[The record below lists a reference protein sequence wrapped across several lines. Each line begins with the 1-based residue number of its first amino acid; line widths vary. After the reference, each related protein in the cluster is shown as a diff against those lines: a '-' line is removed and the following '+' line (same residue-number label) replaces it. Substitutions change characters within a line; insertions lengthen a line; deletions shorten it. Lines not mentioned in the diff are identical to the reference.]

1 MATPINRDYPD
12 RPFTAALAVCRRG
25 DRVLLAQRAKGPSP
39 AIGKW
44 GFPGGMQE
52 VGETILAAA
61 ARELSEETGIAAEP
75 LRVVD
80 AFDVIGKAPDGRI
93 RAHFTLVCVVLEWRE
108 GEGAAIEDATAVGWY
123 TAEDAVAK
131 LELFP
136 DTLRLMKAA
145 LALRVP
151 PGA

>member
-1 MATPINRDYPD
+1 MAVPINRDFPD
-12 RPFTAALAVCRRG
+12 RPFTAALALCRRG
-25 DRVLLAQRAKGPSP
+25 ERVLLAQRAKGPGP

-61 ARELSEETGIAAEP
+61 ARELAEETGIVAAP
-75 LRVVD
+75 VRVVD
-80 AFDVIGKAPDGRI
+80 AFDVIGKEPDGRV
-93 RAHFTLVCVVLEWRE
+93 RAHFTLVCVVLDWHE
-108 GEGAAIEDATAVGWY
+108 GEARAIEDATAVGWY
-123 TAEDAVAK
+123 TPDEAVQK

-145 LALRVP
+145 LA
-151 PGA
+151 AF

>member
-1 MATPINRDYPD
+1 MAVPINRDFPD

-25 DRVLLAQRAKGPSP
+25 ERVLLAQRAKGPGP

-52 VGETILAAA
+52 LGETILGAA
-61 ARELSEETGIAAEP
+61 ARELHEETGITAEP

-80 AFDVIGKAPDGRI
+80 AFDVIGKEQDGRI
-93 RAHFTLVCVVLEWRE
+93 RAHFTLVCVVLDWRE
-108 GEGAAIEDATAVGWY
+108 GEGRPIEDATAVGWY
-123 TAEDAVAK
+123 TPEDAVAR

-145 LALRVP
+145 LA
-151 PGA
+151 AS

>member
-1 MATPINRDYPD
+1 MAVPINRDYPD

-25 DRVLLAQRAKGPSP
+25 DRVLLAQRAKGPGT

-52 VGETILAAA
+52 LGETILAAA
-61 ARELSEETGIAAEP
+61 ARELHEETGIGADP

-80 AFDVIGKAPDGRI
+80 AFDVIGKEEDGRI
-93 RAHFTLVCVVLEWRE
+93 RAHFTLVCVVLQWRE
-108 GEGAAIEDATAVGWY
+108 GEGKPIEDATAVGWY
-123 TAEDAVAK
+123 TPEEAVQK

-145 LALRVP
+145 LALP
-151 PGA
+151 

>member
-1 MATPINRDYPD
+1 MAVPINRDFPD

-25 DRVLLAQRAKGPSP
+25 GRVLLAQRAKGPGP

-52 VGETILAAA
+52 LGETILAAA
-61 ARELSEETGIAAEP
+61 ARELLEETGIESEP
-75 LRVVD
+75 VRVVD
-80 AFDVIGKAPDGRI
+80 AFDVIGKENDGRI
-93 RAHFTLVCVVLEWRE
+93 RAHFTLVCVVLDWRAGE
-108 GEGAAIEDATAVGWY
+108 GEAIEDATAVGWY
-123 TAEDAVAK
+123 APEEALQK

-145 LALRVP
+145 LSLP
-151 PGA
+151 

>member
-1 MATPINRDYPD
+1 MAVPINRDFPD

-25 DRVLLAQRAKGPSP
+25 ERVLLAQRAKGPGP

-52 VGETILAAA
+52 LGETILAAA
-61 ARELSEETGIAAEP
+61 ARELLEETGISSEP

-80 AFDVIGKAPDGRI
+80 AFDVIGKEDDERI
-93 RAHFTLVCVVLEWRE
+93 RAHFTLVCVVLDWRG
-108 GEGAAIEDATAVGWY
+108 GEGQAIEDATAVGWY
-123 TAEDAVAK
+123 SPDEAVQK

-145 LALRVP
+145 LALP
-151 PGA
+151 

>member
-1 MATPINRDYPD
+1 MAVPINRDFPD

-25 DRVLLAQRAKGPSP
+25 GRVLLAQRAKGPSP

-52 VGETILAAA
+52 LGETILAAA
-61 ARELSEETGIAAEP
+61 ARELLEETGITAEP
-75 LRVVD
+75 VRVVD
-80 AFDVIGKAPDGRI
+80 AFDVIGKEDDGRI
-93 RAHFTLVCVVLEWRE
+93 RAHFTLVCVVLDWRD
-108 GEGAAIEDATAVGWY
+108 GEGQAIEDATAVGWY
-123 TAEDAVAK
+123 SPDEALAR

-145 LALRVP
+145 LAVS
-151 PGA
+151 

>member
-1 MATPINRDYPD
+1 MAVPINRDYPD
-12 RPFTAALAVCRRG
+12 RPFTAALALCRRG
-25 DRVLLAQRAKGPSP
+25 ERVLLAQRAKGPGP

-61 ARELSEETGIAAEP
+61 ARELQEETGILASP

-80 AFDVIGKAPDGRI
+80 AFDVIGKEPDGRI
-93 RAHFTLVCVVLEWRE
+93 RAHFTLVCVVLDWRA
-108 GEGAAIEDATAVGWY
+108 GEGRAIEDATAVGWY
-123 TAEDAVAK
+123 TPEDAVRQ

-145 LALRVP
+145 LAATPR
-151 PGA
+151 

>member
-1 MATPINRDYPD
+1 MAAPINRDYPD

-25 DRVLLAQRAKGPSP
+25 DRVLLAQRAKGPGP

-52 VGETILAAA
+52 LGEAILAAA
-61 ARELSEETGIAAEP
+61 ARELYEETGITAEP
-75 LRVVD
+75 LRVID
-80 AFDVIGKAPDGRI
+80 AFDVIGKEEDGRV
-93 RAHFTLVCVVLEWRE
+93 RAHFTLVCVLLEWRE
-108 GEGAAIEDATAVGWY
+108 GEGKPIEDATAVGWY
-123 TAEDAVAK
+123 TPDEAMQR

-145 LALRVP
+145 LAVS
-151 PGA
+151 

>member
-1 MATPINRDYPD
+1 MAVPINRDYPD

-52 VGETILAAA
+52 LGETILAAA
-61 ARELSEETGIAAEP
+61 ARELHEETGISAEP

-80 AFDVIGKAPDGRI
+80 AFDVIGKEEDGRI
-93 RAHFTLVCVVLEWRE
+93 RAHFTLVCVVLQWRE
-108 GEGAAIEDATAVGWY
+108 GEGRPIEDATAVGWY
-123 TAEDAVAK
+123 APDEAVRQ

-145 LALRVP
+145 LALP
-151 PGA
+151 

>member
-1 MATPINRDYPD
+1 MAEPISREYPN

-25 DRVLLAQRAKGPSP
+25 ERVLLAERYKAGSTFS
-39 AIGKW
+39 GKW

-61 ARELSEETGIAAEP
+61 TRELCEETGIVAEP

-80 AFDVIGKAPDGRI
+80 AFDVIGKEPDGRV
-93 RAHFTLVCVVLEWRE
+93 RAHFTLVCVVLEWRSGE
-108 GEGAAIEDATAVGWY
+108 GEPLEDATALGWY
-123 TAEDAVAK
+123 TPEEALQK

-136 DTLRLMKAA
+136 DSLRLMKAA
-145 LALRVP
+145 LAL
-151 PGA
+151 

>member
-1 MATPINRDYPD
+1 MAVPINRDFPD

-25 DRVLLAQRAKGPSP
+25 ERVLLAQRAKGPGP

-52 VGETILAAA
+52 LGETILAAA
-61 ARELSEETGIAAEP
+61 ARELHEETGISSEP
-75 LRVVD
+75 VRVVD
-80 AFDVIGKAPDGRI
+80 AFDVIGKESDGRI
-93 RAHFTLVCVVLEWRE
+93 RAHFTLVCVVLDWRT
-108 GEGAAIEDATAVGWY
+108 GEGRAIEDATAVGWY
-123 TAEDAVAK
+123 SPDEAAQK

-145 LALRVP
+145 LSLS
-151 PGA
+151 

>member
-1 MATPINRDYPD
+1 MAVPINRDYPE
-12 RPFTAALAVCRRG
+12 RPFTAALALCRRG
-25 DRVLLAQRAKGPSP
+25 ERVLLAQRAKGPSL

-61 ARELSEETGIAAEP
+61 ARELQEETGITAEP

-80 AFDVIGKAPDGRI
+80 AFDVIGKEPDGRV
-93 RAHFTLVCVVLEWRE
+93 RAHFTLVCVVLDWRD
-108 GEGAAIEDATAVGWY
+108 GEGTPIEDATAVGWFSPD
-123 TAEDAVAK
+123 EAVQK

-136 DTLRLMKAA
+136 DTLRLMRAA
-145 LALRVP
+145 LHIR
-151 PGA
+151 

>member
-1 MATPINRDYPD
+1 MAVPINRDFPD

-25 DRVLLAQRAKGPSP
+25 DRVLLAQRAKGPGP

-52 VGETILAAA
+52 LGETILAAA
-61 ARELSEETGIAAEP
+61 ARELLEETGITSEP

-80 AFDVIGKAPDGRI
+80 AFDVIGKEEDGRI
-93 RAHFTLVCVVLEWRE
+93 RAHFTLVCVVLDWLD
-108 GEGAAIEDATAVGWY
+108 GEGRAIEDATAVGWY
-123 TAEDAVAK
+123 APDEAVQK

-145 LALRVP
+145 LVLP
-151 PGA
+151 

>member
-1 MATPINRDYPD
+1 LATPINRDYPD
-12 RPFTAALAVCRRG
+12 RPFTAALALCRRG
-25 DRVLLAQRAKGPSP
+25 ERVLLAQRAKGPGT

-61 ARELSEETGIAAEP
+61 ARELREETGIVAEP
-75 LRVVD
+75 MRVVD
-80 AFDVIGKAPDGRI
+80 AFDVIGKEPDGRV
-93 RAHFTLVCVVLEWRE
+93 RAHFTLVCVVLDWRD
-108 GEGAAIEDATAVGWY
+108 GEGRPIEDATAVGWY
-123 TAEDAVAK
+123 TPEEAVQK

-145 LALRVP
+145 LAAT
-151 PGA
+151 PG

>member
-1 MATPINRDYPD
+1 MAEPISREYPN

-25 DRVLLAQRAKGPSP
+25 ERVLLAERYKAGS
-39 AIGKW
+39 AFSGKW

-61 ARELSEETGIAAEP
+61 ARELCEETGIVAEP

-80 AFDVIGKAPDGRI
+80 AFDVIGKEADGRV
-93 RAHFTLVCVVLEWRE
+93 RAHFTLVCVVLDWRSGE
-108 GEGAAIEDATAVGWY
+108 GEPLEDATALGWY
-123 TAEDAVAK
+123 TPEEALQK

-136 DTLRLMKAA
+136 DSLRLMKAA
-145 LALRVP
+145 LAL
-151 PGA
+151 

>member
-1 MATPINRDYPD
+1 VAVPLNRDFPD

-25 DRVLLAQRAKGPSP
+25 ERVLLAQRAKGPGP

-52 VGETILAAA
+52 LGETILAAA
-61 ARELSEETGIAAEP
+61 ARELLEETGISSEP
-75 LRVVD
+75 VRVVD
-80 AFDVIGKAPDGRI
+80 AFDVIGKEEDGRI
-93 RAHFTLVCVVLEWRE
+93 RAHFTLVCVVLDWQE
-108 GEGAAIEDATAVGWY
+108 GEGRAIEDATAVGWY
-123 TAEDAVAK
+123 TPDEAVQK

-145 LALRVP
+145 LALP
-151 PGA
+151 

>member
-1 MATPINRDYPD
+1 MAEPISREYPE

-25 DRVLLAQRAKGPSP
+25 EKVLIAERYKAGSSFS
-39 AIGKW
+39 GKW

-61 ARELSEETGIAAEP
+61 ARELLEETGIVAEP
-75 LRVVD
+75 LRVID
-80 AFDVIGKAPDGRI
+80 AFDVIGKEADGRV
-93 RAHFTLVCVVLEWRE
+93 RAHFCLVCVVLAWRS
-108 GEGAAIEDATAVGWY
+108 GDGQPLEDASAVGCY
-123 TAEDAVAK
+123 TPEEAVQR

-145 LALRVP
+145 LAV
-151 PGA
+151 

>member
-1 MATPINRDYPD
+1 MAVPINRDYPD

-25 DRVLLAQRAKGPSP
+25 EHVLLAQRAKGPSP

-52 VGETILAAA
+52 LGETILAAA
-61 ARELSEETGIAAEP
+61 ARELHEETGISADP
-75 LRVVD
+75 VRVVD
-80 AFDVIGKAPDGRI
+80 AFDVIGKEEDGRI
-93 RAHFTLVCVVLEWRE
+93 RAHFTLVCVVLEWRD
-108 GEGAAIEDATAVGWY
+108 GEGRAIEDATAVGWY
-123 TAEDAVAK
+123 SPEEAVQK

-145 LALRVP
+145 LTAR
-151 PGA
+151 

>member
-1 MATPINRDYPD
+1 MAEPISREYPN

-25 DRVLLAQRAKGPSP
+25 ERVLLAERYKAGS
-39 AIGKW
+39 AFSGKW

-61 ARELSEETGIAAEP
+61 ARELCEETGIIAEP

-80 AFDVIGKAPDGRI
+80 AFDVIGKEADGRV
-93 RAHFTLVCVVLEWRE
+93 RAHFTLVCVVLDWRSGE
-108 GEGAAIEDATAVGWY
+108 GEPLEDATALGWY
-123 TAEDAVAK
+123 TPEEALQK

-136 DTLRLMKAA
+136 DSLRLMKAA
-145 LALRVP
+145 LAL
-151 PGA
+151 

>member
-1 MATPINRDYPD
+1 MAVPINRDYPD
-12 RPFTAALAVCRRG
+12 RPFTAALAVCRKG

-52 VGETILAAA
+52 LGETILAAA
-61 ARELSEETGIAAEP
+61 ARELHEETGITAEP

-80 AFDVIGKAPDGRI
+80 AFDVIGKEDDGRI
-93 RAHFTLVCVVLEWRE
+93 RAHFTLVCVVLDWRA
-108 GEGAAIEDATAVGWY
+108 GEGTPIEDATAVGWY
-123 TAEDAVAK
+123 TPDEALQN

-145 LALRVP
+145 LAVP
-151 PGA
+151 

>member
-12 RPFTAALAVCRRG
+12 RPFTAALALCRRG
-25 DRVLLAQRAKGPSP
+25 EHVLLAQRAKGPTP

-61 ARELSEETGIAAEP
+61 ARELQEETGIVAEP
-75 LRVVD
+75 VRVVD
-80 AFDVIGKAPDGRI
+80 AFDVIGKEPDGRI
-93 RAHFTLVCVVLEWRE
+93 RAHFTLVCVMLDWRA
-108 GEGAAIEDATAVGWY
+108 GEGSAIEDATAVGWY
-123 TAEDAVAK
+123 TPDEAIAK

-136 DTLRLMKAA
+136 DTLRLMRAA
-145 LALRVP
+145 LAAVP
-151 PGA
+151 VR

>member
-1 MATPINRDYPD
+1 MAVPINRDYPE

-52 VGETILAAA
+52 LGETILAAA
-61 ARELSEETGIAAEP
+61 ARELHEETGIEAEP

-80 AFDVIGKAPDGRI
+80 AFDVIGKEEDGRV
-93 RAHFTLVCVVLEWRE
+93 RAHFTLVCVVLDWQAGDGRP
-108 GEGAAIEDATAVGWY
+108 IEDATAVGWY
-123 TAEDAVAK
+123 SPDEALQK

-145 LALRVP
+145 LALP
-151 PGA
+151 

>member
-1 MATPINRDYPD
+1 MAVPINRDYPD

-25 DRVLLAQRAKGPSP
+25 DRVFLAQRAKGPGT

-52 VGETILAAA
+52 LGETILAAA
-61 ARELSEETGIAAEP
+61 ARELHEETGITAEP

-80 AFDVIGKAPDGRI
+80 AFDVIGKEEDGRI
-93 RAHFTLVCVVLEWRE
+93 RAHFTLVCVVLEWSE
-108 GEGAAIEDATAVGWY
+108 GEGKPIEDATAVGWY
-123 TAEDAVAK
+123 TTDEAVQK

-145 LALRVP
+145 LALS
-151 PGA
+151 